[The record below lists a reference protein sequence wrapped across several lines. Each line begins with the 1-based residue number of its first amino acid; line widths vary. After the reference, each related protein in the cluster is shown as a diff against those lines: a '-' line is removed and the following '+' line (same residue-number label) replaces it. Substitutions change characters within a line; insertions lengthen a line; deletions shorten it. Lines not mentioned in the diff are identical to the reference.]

1 MGCSCEWKSV
11 VGFLF
16 HLIGDGF
23 AVLLICIA
31 FGTDKYILIHFYF
44 SSDNILI
51 HFHFSR
57 GHIWSTLTW
66 SIIDR
71 YRSSSWMDRILG
83 CFDSEFIISDKWI
96 KVAFSSVSREKSS
109 ETGYGSFY
117 PNKPNRILNVFMFL
131 ISKCINIFMVPHS
144 QPSYHRLFTSLVS
157 DLENN
162 CQFVQLWILC
172 EKLGKL
178 FDLEMGSFSHLFVFF
193 TLKCNIS
200 NV

>member
-66 SIIDR
+66 STIDR
-71 YRSSSWMDRILG
+71 YPIRFSWMNQILILNSPFLTSG
-83 CFDSEFIISDKWI
+83 SKWHFHPCHVRNHL
-96 KVAFSSVSREKSS
+96 KLDTVV
-109 ETGYGSFY
+109 FY

-172 EKLGKL
+172 EKLWKL

>member
-31 FGTDKYILIHFYF
+31 FGTDKYILIHFHF
-44 SSDNILI
+44 SFGHILI
-51 HFHFSR
+51 HFDWQIAF
-57 GHIWSTLTW
+57 LL
-66 SIIDR
+66 
-71 YRSSSWMDRILG
+71 ILIPNRQFQING
-83 CFDSEFIISDKWI
+83 SKWLFHSCHVRNI
-96 KVAFSSVSREKSS
+96 QKLDTVMHHP
-109 ETGYGSFY
+109 SFY
-117 PNKPNRILNVFMFL
+117 PNKPNRILNVSMFL

-144 QPSYHRLFTSLVS
+144 QLLYHHLFTSLVS
-157 DLENN
+157 DLEVCTIVNIVWKIVKIVWPWN
-162 CQFVQLWILC
+162 GL
-172 EKLGKL
+172 
-178 FDLEMGSFSHLFVFF
+178 FSHLFVFF